1 MLIIRQ
7 RILFVPH
14 ERHIRYKLIT
24 YDSET
29 RFSRATP
36 AGRAR
41 NSVISTRNAT
51 TEQPG
56 TVRPHVGANF
66 ARRWRIFSAST
77 THPAREGLYARED
90 RPTRSTDFH
99 TVDAAVAA
107 ESGISTRATIF
118 TYLHLPLPHRRNAR
132 GVVTE

>member
-1 MLIIRQ
+1 MLIIRE

-14 ERHIRYKLIT
+14 DRHIRYKLIT
-24 YDSET
+24 YDGET

-41 NSVISTRNAT
+41 NSTISTRNAT
-51 TEQPG
+51 TDQPG

-66 ARRWRIFSAST
+66 ARRWRIFSPST

-90 RPTRSTDFH
+90 GPTRSTNFH
-99 TVDAAVAA
+99 TVDVTVAA
-107 ESGISTRATIF
+107 ESGIFIRATIV
-118 TYLHLPLPHRRNAR
+118 TYLHLPLPHKRDAR